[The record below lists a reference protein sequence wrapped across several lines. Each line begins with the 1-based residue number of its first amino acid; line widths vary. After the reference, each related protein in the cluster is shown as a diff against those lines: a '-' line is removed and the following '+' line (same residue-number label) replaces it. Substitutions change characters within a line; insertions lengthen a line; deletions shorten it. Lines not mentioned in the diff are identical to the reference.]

1 MKENKYYTYIM
12 VKPGFADN
20 KKIVKFVR
28 NTILDLRED
37 ALPGLKI
44 TEESYINYNQ
54 EAVNLHY
61 AEHIGQPYF
70 EGLVDYIMS
79 GKAYGMVFESSNP
92 NMKIVIRALA
102 KELRTIV
109 PEKFG
114 VEATKQRNVVHASD
128 EKPNSEKNEIKAFKT
143 LLDVKV
149 NSK

>member
-1 MKENKYYTYIM
+1 M

-20 KKIVKFVR
+20 KNIVKFVR
-28 NTILDLRED
+28 KSILDLRED
-37 ALPGLKI
+37 ALPDLKVAQ
-44 TEESYINYNQ
+44 EGYINYNQ

-92 NMKIVIRALA
+92 NMKIAIRTLA
-102 KELRTIV
+102 KELRNIV
-109 PEKFG
+109 PEKFK

-128 EKPNSEKNEIKAFKT
+128 EKENSEKNEIRAFQS
-143 LLDVKV
+143 LLNEKVK
-149 NSK
+149 NN